1 MTARILAFQ
10 PGSGGGPHGRIP
22 GVIMPVNAASEGRDW
37 PGDEKAVARFLGGDP
52 TGFEQIVRH
61 YSGMVFALAARLV
74 GPWDA
79 EEVVQETF
87 LRAWRGLESFRG
99 ESSLKTWLYT
109 IALNR
114 AKARQ
119 GTLARMRT
127 VFASP
132 RASAENDRPWPGE
145 EAPDPAA
152 SPEEQA
158 VALEQRARLRK
169 AIRNLPEESR
179 HAVVLRDLEGLSYDD
194 IARVLSVPIGTVRS
208 RIARGRAALLEELS

>member
-1 MTARILAFQ
+1 MTARILAFH
-10 PGSGGGPHGRIP
+10 PGAGGDRHGRIP
-22 GVIMPVNAASEGRDW
+22 GVIMPVNSASEGRDW

-74 GPWDA
+74 GPWEA

-119 GTLARMRT
+119 GTLARMRK
-127 VFASP
+127 VFATP
-132 RASAENDRPWPGE
+132 RASSDDDRPWPGE

-152 SPEEQA
+152 SPEDQA

-169 AIRNLPEESR
+169 AIRNLPEEFR